1 MEMTTMTQ
9 LMGLASG
16 VTVTVVPQQK
26 ASKAAETT
34 ADSFDKLVQKK
45 QQSGSEEAPKAEETS
60 ETNEASKTEETTKD
74 GEQPSN
80 EAEKPVQEE
89 DGVPEELK
97 QQAAAMALM
106 MEYRPEIQYIEAPE
120 TAEAPQTVTA
130 AVLTEAPVTAEQ
142 QPQTAQVQSEQTVLP
157 TEPENAVE
165 AAPVE
170 APVVQTAQTEKLS
183 VTAEEA
189 FEAPVQKTELEN
201 ELPVHFAEKQET
213 DEQPEEA
220 DVGENVTPLFEDVK
234 ATPVKVAEPM
244 RETVELEAPDA
255 KIQLSEHL
263 TAAIDLS
270 QNKVELTLTPES
282 LGKLTVEISRGENGT
297 LSIVLSAANPKAA
310 ALLERHAGGLQELLA
325 ANTRTEVRVEVQESQ
340 ESPRQFL
347 NPDGNPNERQQSQQH
362 REGKARKETDSTDF
376 LQRLRLGLTDLS
388 GIA

>member
-9 LMGLASG
+9 LWGLASG
-16 VTVTVVPQQK
+16 VTVTAAPQQK
-26 ASKAAETT
+26 APNAAET
-34 ADSFDKLVQKK
+34 AGDSFDKLVQQK
-45 QQSGSEEAPKAEETS
+45 QQSGSGEASRAGEQS
-60 ETNEASKTEETTKD
+60 ETGKASET

-89 DGVPEELK
+89 DSVPEELK
-97 QQAAAMALM
+97 QQAAAMTLM
-106 MEYRPEIQYIEAPE
+106 AEYRPEIQYMEAPE
-120 TAEAPQTVTA
+120 TAEASQAA
-130 AVLTEAPVTAEQ
+130 AVLTEVPATVEQQPQAAQPQSGPVLSAAEDGVETVPMEAPAVEAPAVQTAETEKLPVTAE
-142 QPQTAQVQSEQTVLP
+142 TS
-157 TEPENAVE
+157 
-165 AAPVE
+165 E
-170 APVVQTAQTEKLS
+170 APA
-183 VTAEEA
+183 
-189 FEAPVQKTELEN
+189 QKTELEN

-213 DEQPEEA
+213 DDQPEETDA
-220 DVGENVTPLFEDVK
+220 GGDVTPLFEDVK

-282 LGKLTVEISRGENGT
+282 LGKLTVEISRDGNGA

-325 ANTRTEVRVEVQESQ
+325 ANTKTDVRVEVQESQ

-347 NPDGNPNERQQSQQH
+347 NPDGNPNERQQGQQH
-362 REGKARKETDSTDF
+362 REEKAHKESDGADF

>member
-1 MEMTTMTQ
+1 MEMTAMTQ

-16 VTVTVVPQQK
+16 VTVTVAPQQK
-26 ASKAAETT
+26 ASKTA
-34 ADSFDKLVQKK
+34 ADSFDKLVQQK
-45 QQSGSEEAPKAEETS
+45 QQSGSEETPKAEEQS
-60 ETNEASKTEETTKD
+60 DANEASKTGETPKD

-80 EAEKPVQEE
+80 EAEKPIQEE
-89 DGVPEELK
+89 DDVPEELK

-106 MEYRPEIQYIEAPE
+106 AEYRPEIQYIEAPE
-120 TAEAPQTVTA
+120 TAEASQTATA
-130 AVLTEAPVTAEQ
+130 AVSVEVPVTAEQ
-142 QPQTAQVQSEQTVLP
+142 QPQTTQPQSGPVLP
-157 TEPENAVE
+157 TEQESSVE

-170 APVVQTAQTEKLS
+170 APVVQTAETEKLP
-183 VTAEEA
+183 VTAETV
-189 FEAPVQKTELEN
+189 EAPEQKTELEN
-201 ELPVHFAEKQET
+201 DLPVHFTEKQEA
-213 DEQPEEA
+213 DEQPEETDA
-220 DVGENVTPLFEDVK
+220 GENVTPLFEDVK

-270 QNKVELTLTPES
+270 RNKVELTLMPES
-282 LGKLTVEISRGENGT
+282 LGKLTVEISRTEGGA

-362 REGKARKETDSTDF
+362 REEKARKESDSTDF

>member
-9 LMGLASG
+9 LMGLAFG

-26 ASKAAETT
+26 ASKAAS
-34 ADSFDKLVQKK
+34 DSFDKLIQQK

-60 ETNEASKTEETTKD
+60 DTNEASETGKASEME
-74 GEQPSN
+74 EQPSN

-89 DGVPEELK
+89 DDVPEELK

-106 MEYRPEIQYIEAPE
+106 AEYRPEIQYIEASE
-120 TAEAPQTVTA
+120 TAEAPQTA
-130 AVLTEAPVTAEQ
+130 AVSVEVPVTAEQ
-142 QPQTAQVQSEQTVLP
+142 QPQSGPVLP
-157 TEPENAVE
+157 TEVNGAET
-165 AAPVE
+165 APVE
-170 APVVQTAQTEKLS
+170 TPAVQTAETEKLP
-183 VTAEEA
+183 VTAETV
-189 FEAPVQKTELEN
+189 EAPAQKTELEN

-213 DEQPEEA
+213 DGQPEET
-220 DVGENVTPLFEDVK
+220 DVGQDVTPLFEDVK

-282 LGKLTVEISRGENGT
+282 LGKLTVEISRTENGA

-347 NPDGNPNERQQSQQH
+347 NPDGNPNERRQGQQH
-362 REGKARKETDSTDF
+362 REEKARKESDSADF